1 MIDERL
7 SRHLQNENADLKSEN
22 SRLKMQT
29 EAQDTKIQE
38 RDDRIL
44 GLLDQIANNM
54 VRKEDVD
61 RIVKEAVDDV
71 NAKWQKRFDDFQDET
86 EAKYKKQMEAM
97 AAEYEAKIV
106 EIQNQ
111 NNVGKDDDKNQ
122 NPGKSTKNAKT
133 KGNTVICNSME
144 EAMQR
149 IQEEMNKAAVMQDMA
164 FGGGNEKLSSEQKP
178 AVNPEEENADDDSK
192 VQSPVNPRGD
202 YGERNYDPKPRPE
215 EYSNY
220 IKVDKEDEITV
231 DCYPEGCDK
240 ESKTYGKRTNVI
252 WELSL
257 PKLKKMIV
265 NLYRC
270 KVNGKKVWAK
280 MPNKDSLLKGTH
292 VGTMYVVNMI
302 LNKALNGMAELRT
315 KKSIEYVTGADVP
328 KQTNN
333 TLVNK
338 VLTKVRK
345 LFEET
350 YRKHILTDPYLA
362 VDETVGDVFVDD
374 NGQVHLRT
382 RYFWGFRTSVTNLVY
397 FIYDKGSRSREVIV
411 KFLKEFFGTIQT
423 DGASMYKIFEKDPTL
438 HVTRLSCL
446 VHIRRYFLKSMKF
459 EDKTGVAYKFLE
471 RIRLIYEFE
480 KSYKKLSSEER
491 KARRD
496 NEILPIL
503 TDIYQDLDYY
513 AHKAADKCGE
523 LLLKAIN
530 YALAEWKGLIKYT
543 EDGCYRV
550 DNNYAEQCM
559 RDLAC
564 GRKNFLFCGSDNA
577 AMNLAFAYSLTES
590 CKLNNI
596 NPYDYWKD
604 LIDFIGCEGI
614 DLNSFVHN
622 QWHKHAKAA

>member
-1 MIDERL
+1 MYLCGMTDERL
-7 SRHLQNENADLKSEN
+7 SRHLQQENADLKSEN
-22 SRLKMQT
+22 SRLRMQT
-29 EAQDTKIQE
+29 DTQE
-38 RDDRIL
+38 TKLQEKDSEVLR
-44 GLLDQIANNM
+44 LLNQIATDM
-54 VRKEDVD
+54 IRKSDVD
-61 RIVKEAVDDV
+61 RLVEEAV
-71 NAKWQKRFDDFQDET
+71 AKATAALKADYEERM
-86 EAKYKKQMEAM
+86 KAM
-97 AAEYEAKIV
+97 AAEYEAKIA
-106 EIQNQ
+106 ELQNQ
-111 NNVGKDDDKNQ
+111 KDGKGDDKDET
-122 NPGKSTKNAKT
+122 PGKSTKNSKK
-133 KGNTVICNSME
+133 KGGTVICNTME

-149 IQEEMNKAAVMQDMA
+149 IQEEMNKAAVMQDQA
-164 FGGGNEKLSSEQKP
+164 FGGGSEKLSSEQKS

-192 VQSPVNPRGD
+192 VQSPVSPRGD
-202 YGERNYDPKPRPE
+202 YGERNNESKPRPE

-231 DCYPEGCDK
+231 DCYPDGCD
-240 ESKTYGKRTNVI
+240 ENSKRYGKRTNVI

-257 PKLKKMIV
+257 PKLKKMLV

-280 MPNKDSLLKGTH
+280 MPNRDSLLKGTH
-292 VGTMYVVNMI
+292 LGTMYVVNLI
-302 LNKALNGMAELRT
+302 LNKYLNGMAENRT
-315 KKSIEYVTGADVP
+315 KKSLEYVTGADVP

-333 TLVNK
+333 TLVNNL
-338 VLTKVRK
+338 LTKIRN

-350 YRKHILTDPYLA
+350 YRKHILIDNYLA

-374 NGQVHLRT
+374 NGEIHLRT

-411 KFLKEFFGTIQT
+411 NFLKEFIGTIQT

-438 HVTRLSCL
+438 NVTRLSCL

-459 EDKTGVAYKFLE
+459 EDKTGVAYRFLE

-480 KSYKKLSSEER
+480 KSYKNLSDEER
-491 KARRD
+491 QEQRALD
-496 NEILPIL
+496 IIPIL
-503 TDIYQDLDYY
+503 NDMYQDLLYY
-513 AHKAADKCGE
+513 ANTATAKCGE
-523 LLLKAIN
+523 LLMKAIN
-530 YALAEWKGLIKYT
+530 YAKAEWKGLIKYT
-543 EDGCYRV
+543 EDGRYRV
-550 DNNYAEQCM
+550 DNNAAESIM

-596 NPYDYWKD
+596 NPYDYWSD

-614 DLNSFVHN
+614 DLNSFVHS
-622 QWHKHAKAA
+622 QWHKHARTA

>member
-1 MIDERL
+1 MNDERL
-7 SRHLQNENADLKSEN
+7 SRHLQQENADLKSEN

-29 EAQDTKIQE
+29 DAQENKIQE
-38 RDDRIL
+38 KDNEVLR
-44 GLLDQIANNM
+44 LLNQIATDM
-54 VRKEDVD
+54 IRKSDVD
-61 RIVKEAVDDV
+61 RLIEEAV
-71 NAKWQKRFDDFQDET
+71 AKATAAVKADYEERM
-86 EAKYKKQMEAM
+86 KSM
-97 AAEYEAKIV
+97 AAEYEAKIA

-111 NNVGKDDDKNQ
+111 KIKGKDDKDQ
-122 NPGKSTKNAKT
+122 NPGKSTKNSKK
-133 KGNTVICNSME
+133 KGGTVICNTME

-149 IQEEMNKAAVMQDMA
+149 IQEEMNKAVVMQDQA
-164 FGGGNEKLSSEQKP
+164 FGGGSEKLSAEQKP
-178 AVNPEEENADDDSK
+178 AVNPEEEIADDDSK
-192 VQSPVNPRGD
+192 VQSPVNLRGD
-202 YGERNYDPKPRPE
+202 YGERNSESKPRPE

-240 ESKTYGKRTNVI
+240 DSRTCGKRTNVI

-292 VGTMYVVNMI
+292 VGTMYAVNMI
-302 LNKALNGMAELRT
+302 LNKYLIGTAENRT
-315 KKSIEYVTGADVP
+315 RKSIEYVTGADIP

-333 TLVNK
+333 SMVNK
-338 VLTKVRK
+338 LLTKIRYI
-345 LFEET
+345 FEET
-350 YRKHILTDPYLA
+350 YRRHILIDPYLA
-362 VDETVGDVFVDD
+362 TDETVGDVFVED
-374 NGQVHLRT
+374 NGEVHLRT

-411 KFLKEFFGTIQT
+411 TFLKEFFGTIQT

-471 RIRLIYEFE
+471 RIRLVYEYE
-480 KSYKKLSSEER
+480 KSYKKLSDKER
-491 KARRD
+491 KEHRD
-496 NEILPIL
+496 LDIIPIL
-503 TDIYQDLDYY
+503 TDMYQDLLYY
-513 AHKAADKCGE
+513 ANNTAVKCGE
-523 LLLKAIN
+523 LLMKAIN
-530 YALAEWKGLIKYT
+530 YALAEWKGLIRYT
-543 EDGCYRV
+543 EDGRYRV
-550 DNNYAEQCM
+550 DNNYAEACM

-596 NPYDYWKD
+596 NPYDYWAD
-604 LIDFIGCEGI
+604 LINFVGCEGI
-614 DLNSFVHN
+614 DLNSFVHS
-622 QWHKHAKAA
+622 QWHKHTKAA

>member
-1 MIDERL
+1 
-7 SRHLQNENADLKSEN
+7 
-22 SRLKMQT
+22 MQT

-61 RIVKEAVDDV
+61 RIVKDAVDDV
-71 NAKWQKRFDDFQDET
+71 NAKWQKRFDDFQEET
-86 EAKYKKQMEAM
+86 EAKYKKQMEDM
-97 AAEYEAKIV
+97 AAEYEAKIA

-111 NNVGKDDDKNQ
+111 EKTGKDEDKNQ
-122 NPGKSTKNAKT
+122 NPGKSTKNAKA
-133 KGNTVICNSME
+133 KGNTVICNTME

-164 FGGGNEKLSSEQKP
+164 FGGGSEKLSAEQKS
-178 AVNPEEENADDDSK
+178 AVNPEEENADDDSN
-192 VQSPVNPRGD
+192 VLSPVSPRGN
-202 YGERNYDPKPRPE
+202 YGERNNESKPRPE

-220 IKVDKEDEITV
+220 IKVDAEDEITV

-240 ESKTYGKRTNVI
+240 ESKTCGKRTNVI

-257 PKLKKMIV
+257 PRLKKMII

-280 MPNKDSLLKGTH
+280 MPNRESLLKGTH
-292 VGTMYVVNMI
+292 VGTMYVVNLI
-302 LNKALNGMAELRT
+302 LNKYLNGMAENRT
-315 KKSIEYVTGADVP
+315 KTSLEYLTGADVP

-338 VLTKVRK
+338 VLTKVRN

-350 YRKHILTDPYLA
+350 YRKHILIDPYLA
-362 VDETVGDVFVDD
+362 TDETVGDVFVDD
-374 NGQVHLRT
+374 NGEIHLRA

-411 KFLKEFFGTIQT
+411 NFLKEFIGTIQT

-438 HVTRLSCL
+438 NVTRLSCL

-471 RIRLIYEFE
+471 RIRIVYQFE
-480 KSYKKLSSEER
+480 KSYKNLTDEER
-491 KARRD
+491 QKQRAID
-496 NEILPIL
+496 VIPIL
-503 TDIYQDLDYY
+503 NDMYQDLLYY
-513 AHKAADKCGE
+513 AKTASVKCGG
-523 LLLKAIN
+523 LLMKAIN
-530 YALAEWKGLIKYT
+530 YALAEWKGLIRYT
-543 EDGCYRV
+543 EDGRYRV
-550 DNNYAEQCM
+550 DNNAAESIM

-577 AMNLAFAYSLTES
+577 AKNLAFAYSLTES

-596 NPYDYWKD
+596 NPYDYWSD
-604 LIDFIGCEGI
+604 LIDFVGCEGI
-614 DLNSFVHN
+614 DLNSFVHS
-622 QWHKHAKAA
+622 QWYKHTKAA